1 MPKDMMN
8 ARSLPESKERVN
20 NCMEKRA
27 ISRYKERTLRK
38 KQPSRVE
45 RHTVQTQ
52 EGLRVKSLPELCS
65 GAVA

>member
-1 MPKDMMN
+1 MN

-20 NCMEKRA
+20 NCMEKRT
-27 ISRYKERTLRK
+27 INSIK
-38 KQPSRVE
+38 KNIKKRQPSRVE

-52 EGLRVKSLPELCS
+52 EGPRVESLPELCS